1 MNIKVA
7 LACIVAAFVIGG
19 VLVYSSEEI
28 SISKGITIERVIDG
42 DTFIAKVDGAVLS
55 VRLIGIDAP
64 ELGTCHAEKSKQILK
79 SLLLNQEDLWLTK
92 GSEEHDKYGRTLAYV
107 FDKDVRF
114 INMHM
119 VKLGAAKAMNISPN
133 IEHAHL
139 FNEAEAQA
147 SIANV
152 GSNRSC

>member
-7 LACIVAAFVIGG
+7 IGCIIAAFVIGA
-19 VLVYSSEEI
+19 VLVYSSDDI
-28 SISKGITIERVIDG
+28 TISKGVTIERVIDG
-42 DTFIAKVDGAVLS
+42 DTFIANVDGAVQS

-64 ELGTCHAEKSKQILK
+64 ELGTCHAEKSKELLK
-79 SLLLNQEDLWLTK
+79 SLLLNQDEIWLTK
-92 GSEEHDKYGRTLAYV
+92 GSEKYDVYGRTLAYV
-107 FDKDVRF
+107 FDQDDRF
-114 INMHM
+114 INMQM

-133 IEHAHL
+133 VEHAHL